1 MARQIQMSAVPHD
14 FDSLTERFALDIA
27 GFMRPAREV
36 GGDFYDVFEV
46 GERGVAFVIGD
57 VSGKGVP
64 AALFMMRAQS
74 LLRQYL
80 LETDD
85 LGTAF
90 TLANRQ
96 LCERNDAMLF
106 VTAFACVVDAA
117 TGEVRFANARQA

>member
-1 MARQIQMSAVPHD
+1 MSAVPHD
-14 FDSLTERFALDIA
+14 FDSLTERFALGIA

-74 LLRQYL
+74 LLRQFL

-96 LCERNDAMLF
+96 LCGRNDAMLF
-106 VTAFACVVDAA
+106 VTTFACVVDTA